1 MEESVEKFLNLYLE
15 ALENDRDVYKI
26 DEASNIKEEEE
37 TEVKKVVKVNIFQY
51 LNNVTGLFLNCRD
64 KLNHVNQIYQH
75 FLIKMSDLSTSTL
88 HQVSLFFFELFGSI
102 LWEI

>member
-37 TEVKKVVKVNIFQY
+37 AEVKNVVKVNIFQY
-51 LNNVTGLFLNCRD
+51 LNNVTGLFLNHRD

-75 FLIKMSDLSTSTL
+75 FLIKMSDSSTSMF
-88 HQVSLFFFELFGSI
+88 HQVSLFFLNSGSI